1 MAVHGDKLSK
11 SPVVQS
17 CSLGKYQQKGQ
28 GGGWASSIFQ
38 EMQWGHSCL
47 EKELTGGMCRLKGN
61 MNLKW
66 SVAV

>member
-1 MAVHGDKLSK
+1 MAVHGGNLARVKRYIPALWANKSSK
-11 SPVVQS
+11 GRWDVVGS
-17 CSLGKYQQKGQ
+17 SVLQ
-28 GGGWASSIFQ
+28 GR
-38 EMQWGHSCL
+38 QWGHLCL